1 MPTTGGVAGS
11 ARGVLSG
18 AVNPANIGPTRC
30 IRCGMGAILRP
41 MAYQSETGAP
51 EPFRVWGA
59 HLSWARR
66 AGPYLAALLVTAVAL
81 GLGLLIKTELLVANV
96 ALVYLAGVVF
106 CAARWGLGPALLA
119 CLLSVAALNFFF
131 FPPLHNLAVDDP
143 ENVVAV
149 ITFVGVAVFVA
160 RLTARARENA
170 GLAERRAV
178 VTEELYAFARRLTG
192 VDDLDR
198 LLDVTAEQIS
208 TAIGVET
215 VLMLANEDVL
225 AIRASVPPVEGLD
238 PADLAAAE
246 TCFADRGED
255 PASGAPAAVSYRFLP
270 LRSVSSTV
278 GVIGIRRDGHPPILT
293 PDAQRLVQAIIDQV
307 AVAIERL
314 ALAADVERARVAAE
328 TEGLRSAML
337 SAISHDLKTPLA
349 AILGAATSLGSYN
362 SYFEQEEREDLVA
375 TIREEAERMSCFVAN
390 LLDITRVEAGTL
402 DVQWEATDVGDVIG
416 AAARRI
422 RRVLGSHRLNLR
434 IAPDLPM
441 LNLDGVLLE
450 QTLFNLLDNASKY
463 SPPRSTITIE
473 ARRMHDRIVIKVVD
487 EGPGIPP
494 PDLKRIFEKFYRSGH
509 RGRQRAGTG
518 LGLAISRGFV
528 EAMGGRI
535 IAGNRT
541 DRSGAVIMIGFPLPR
556 EGDLPRVPETDPEAD
571 DD

>member
-1 MPTTGGVAGS
+1 MPTTGGVAAS
-11 ARGVLSG
+11 ARGVLPG
-18 AVNPANIGPTRC
+18 AVNPANIGATRC

-41 MAYQSETGAP
+41 MGYQSETGAP
-51 EPFRVWGA
+51 EPFRGWAA

-66 AGPYLAALLVTAVAL
+66 MGPYLAALLVTAVAL
-81 GLGLLIKTELLVANV
+81 GVGLLIKTELLVSNV

-131 FPPLHNLAVDDP
+131 FPPLHDLAVEDP

-149 ITFVGVAVFVA
+149 ITFVGVAFFVA

-170 GLAERRAV
+170 SLAERRAV

-208 TAIGVET
+208 TVIGVET
-215 VLMLANEDVL
+215 VLMLANEEVL
-225 AIRASVPPVEGLD
+225 AIRASVPPVDGLD
-238 PADLAAAE
+238 SADLVAAE

-255 PASGAPAAVSYRFLP
+255 PASGAAAAAASYRFLP

-278 GVIGIRRDGHPPILT
+278 GVVGIRRDGHPPILT
-293 PDAQRLVQAIIDQV
+293 PDAQRLVQTIIDQV

-375 TIREEAERMSCFVAN
+375 TIREEAERMNCFVAN

-450 QTLFNLLDNASKY
+450 QTLFNLLDNAAKY
-463 SPPRSTITIE
+463 APPRSTITIE
-473 ARRMHDRIVIKVVD
+473 ARRMNDRIVIKVVD

-556 EGDLPRVPETDPEAD
+556 EGDLPQVADAD